1 MIPESGQFFG
11 PYEILGHLGAG
22 GMGTV
27 LRAYDPRLHRE
38 VAIKMLRDEFEMP
51 GMRERFLREARAAS
65 ALNHPHIAT
74 IFDIGEQAGEPYM
87 VMELLEG
94 ETVRDRIQRGG
105 CSIEEIV
112 TIGCQCAEALAEAHA
127 KGIVHR
133 DIKPANIFLV
143 RKNTGQIHVKILD
156 FGLAKVESAESSR
169 SRLDL
174 TSSGATVGT
183 VAYMSPEQARGEI
196 LDARS
201 DIFSLGVVL
210 YEMAAGQVPFSGA
223 TSAIVFVGLLSRDPE
238 PIRDWNKAIPKE
250 LEKVVFKALAKDRM
264 DRYQKAHEFQRA
276 LEPITGKK
284 GWFGGRSA
292 APVYEVRERNN
303 DPVARDKR
311 VVKRRSASVLSV
323 TRQDIR
329 PPGSTIPPATE
340 QPTGN
345 PAAVAPGSGS
355 EPSVSVSAERP
366 GSSTIERSATL
377 ADSGARPQQEMSG
390 IGASPSSVEMPAVKP
405 VSAAHESAY
414 RESVYQ
420 APSQRPPQREHDE
433 DEDDDHTDNRHLN
446 TFGDSETRRRLAKA
460 TRRETPGDRRR
471 RRQRVGYTT
480 AAILVFVTAVG
491 AVWFHAAH
499 HLATPLANGDDLLV
513 GIIENKTQN
522 PLLDHSVRQA
532 LAIDLKQSPYIN
544 VLSDNQL
551 AGGLAVAQSAAP
563 DASAVTLTQERIQPI
578 AIIFGA
584 KAYLAGSIEQDGN
597 ALTLQVNAIDSQAGS
612 TLASVTETSPDADH
626 ILDAIDQ
633 ASTKLRSLLG
643 EPDSSIQQ
651 NHTPLQQE
659 ATGSLPALAAFSDG
673 EIATAQDHPLTAIP
687 LYQSALAAD
696 PNFALAIMRLAE
708 SSSAINA
715 DGDAAAYAAH
725 ANALAGNVGAKQKLV
740 LSINN
745 DLYGGQWQKAT
756 DDLNLLA
763 TVAPHD
769 SALSVWQALLNTRE
783 GHFAD
788 ALNYAEQANGQH
800 PYTSSAYAGAGN
812 ALIGL
817 DRYEAAQQMEI
828 QAERHGFPQPGLLLV
843 AAYLQGKQD
852 VVDRQAKTIT
862 AGTGMAGK
870 MNYGLYLDNTGQW
883 KSALQMWQ
891 SAAAQAQQL
900 KLPDVAANLLAQGA
914 FDRAVAGQCTGT
926 EAMAQ
931 DAVTQLD
938 GKTQPSQKTQ
948 FYVALATA
956 MCGNPQSARDMA
968 TTLGNDYPA
977 SIPVQQL
984 YVPEI
989 LAAAAI
995 KSGDMDGALKV
1006 LEGVREYELISI
1018 VPFLRGTAHLGSNQ
1032 AQLAIGDFQQVL
1044 EHRGAAYLSR
1054 SPIYALAQAGLGR
1067 SFAALGDANNSA
1079 PAYKSFLDNWKY
1091 ADPDQPLM
1099 LEAKAHAR

>member
-11 PYEILGHLGAG
+11 PYEILGHLGAV

-27 LRAYDPRLHRE
+27 LRAFDPRLHRE

-112 TIGCQCAEALAEAHA
+112 TIGCQSAEALAEAHA

-250 LEKVVFKALAKDRM
+250 LEKVVFKALAKDRL

-276 LEPITGKK
+276 LEPITSKK
-284 GWFGGRSA
+284 GWFGRST
-292 APVYEVRERNN
+292 APAYEMREPNN
-303 DPVARDKR
+303 DPIARDKR
-311 VVKRRSASVLSV
+311 VVKRRSASVMSV
-323 TRQDIR
+323 TRQDVR
-329 PPGSTIPPATE
+329 PPGSTIPTPEPTAGNAT
-340 QPTGN
+340 
-345 PAAVAPGSGS
+345 AVAPGSGS

-377 ADSGARPQQEMSG
+377 ADSGARPQQEVSG
-390 IGASPSSVEMPAVKP
+390 ISASPSSVEMPAVKP
-405 VSAAHESAY
+405 VSAAHESV
-414 RESVYQ
+414 VYQ
-420 APSQRPPQREHDE
+420 APAPQKPQYES
-433 DEDDDHTDNRHLN
+433 DEDDKEDNRHLN

-460 TRRETPGDRRR
+460 TRRQTPGDRRR
-471 RRQRVGYTT
+471 QRQRVGYMI
-480 AAILVFVTAVG
+480 AAILVFVAAVG
-491 AVWFHAAH
+491 AVWFHAEH
-499 HLATPLANGDDLLV
+499 HLLTPLANGDDLLV

-544 VLSDNQL
+544 VLSDDQL

-563 DASAVTLTQERIQPI
+563 DPSAVTLTQERIQPI

-597 ALTLQVNAIDSQAGS
+597 ALTLQINAIDSQAGS

-633 ASTKLRSLLG
+633 ASTKLRSMLG
-643 EPDSSIQQ
+643 EPNDSIQQ

-659 ATGSLPALAAFSDG
+659 ATGSLQALAAFSDG

-687 LYQSALAAD
+687 LYLSALAAD
-696 PNFALAIMRLAE
+696 PNFALATMRLAE
-708 SSSAINA
+708 SSSNINA
-715 DGDAAAYAAH
+715 DGDAMTYAAH
-725 ANALAGNVGAKQKLV
+725 ANALAANVGARQKLV
-740 LSINN
+740 ISIDN

-828 QAERHGFPQPGLLLV
+828 QAERHGFPQPGLLLA

-852 VVDRQAKTIT
+852 VVDQQAKTIT
-862 AGTGMAGK
+862 TGTGVAGK

-883 KSALQMWQ
+883 RSALQQWQ

-931 DAVTQLD
+931 DAVAQLG

-956 MCGNPQSARDMA
+956 MCGDPQAARTLA

-984 YVPEI
+984 FIPEI

-995 KSGDMDGALKV
+995 KSGDMPGALKV
-1006 LEGVREYELISI
+1006 LEGVGQYELISI

-1079 PAYKSFLDNWKY
+1079 PAYKSFLENWKY

>member
-112 TIGCQCAEALAEAHA
+112 TIGCQSAEALAEAHA

-156 FGLAKVESAESSR
+156 FGLAKVESSESSR

-183 VAYMSPEQARGEI
+183 VAYMSPEQARGEM

-250 LEKVVFKALAKDRM
+250 LEKVVFKALAKDRL

-276 LEPITGKK
+276 LEPITSKK
-284 GWFGGRSA
+284 GWFGRSA
-292 APVYEVRERNN
+292 SPVYEVREPNN

-311 VVKRRSASVLSV
+311 VVRRRSASVISV
-323 TRQDIR
+323 TRQDVR
-329 PPGSTIPPATE
+329 PPGSTIPPAAA
-340 QPTGN
+340 PAGN
-345 PAAVAPGSGS
+345 PTDNPTAVASGS

-366 GSSTIERSATL
+366 GSSVIERSATL
-377 ADSGARPQQEMSG
+377 ADSGARPQQEVSG
-390 IGASPSSVEMPAVKP
+390 ISASPSSVEMPAAKP
-405 VSAAHESAY
+405 VSAAHASV
-414 RESVYQ
+414 VYQ
-420 APSQRPPQREHDE
+420 APAPQKPQYER
-433 DEDDDHTDNRHLN
+433 DEDDDTEDNRHLN
-446 TFGDSETRRRLAKA
+446 TFGDSDTRRRLAKA
-460 TRRETPGDRRR
+460 TRRQTPGDRRR
-471 RRQRVGYTT
+471 RRQRVGYTI
-480 AAILVFVTAVG
+480 AAALVFVAAVG
-491 AVWFHAAH
+491 AIWFHAAH
-499 HLATPLANGDDLLV
+499 HLLTPLANGDDLLV
-513 GIIENKTQN
+513 GIIENKAQN
-522 PLLDHSVRQA
+522 PLLNHSVRQA

-551 AGGLAVAQSAAP
+551 AGGLAVAQTAAP
-563 DASAVTLTQERIQPI
+563 DPNTVTLTQERIQPI

-584 KAYLAGSIEQDGN
+584 KAYLAGSIQQDGN
-597 ALTLQVNAIDSQAGS
+597 ALTLQLNAIDSQAGS

-626 ILDAIDQ
+626 ILDAIDR
-633 ASTKLRSLLG
+633 ASTKLRSALG
-643 EPDSSIQQ
+643 EPNDSIQQ

-659 ATGSLPALAAFSDG
+659 ATASLQALAAFSDG
-673 EIATAQDHPLTAIP
+673 EIATAQDQPLTAIP

-696 PNFALAIMRLAE
+696 PNFALATMRLAE

-715 DGDAAAYAAH
+715 DGDAMTYAAH
-725 ANALAGNVGAKQKLV
+725 ANSLAGSLGARQKLV
-740 LSINN
+740 VSINN
-745 DLYGGQWQKAT
+745 DLYSGQWQKAT

-783 GHFAD
+783 GHFSE

-817 DRYEAAQQMEI
+817 DRYEAAQQMEM

-862 AGTGMAGK
+862 AGTGLADK

-883 KSALQMWQ
+883 RSALQMWQ

-900 KLPDVAANLLAQGA
+900 KLPDAAANLLAQGA
-914 FDRAVAGQCTGT
+914 FDRAVAGQCAGT

-931 DAVTQLD
+931 DAVTQLG
-938 GKTQPSQKTQ
+938 GKTQPSQQTQ

-956 MCGNPQSARDMA
+956 MCGNPQTARVMA
-968 TTLGNDYPA
+968 VTLGNDYPA
-977 SIPVQQL
+977 SVPVQQL
-984 YVPEI
+984 FVPEI

-995 KSGDMDGALKV
+995 HSGDMTGALKV

-1079 PAYKSFLDNWKY
+1079 PAYKSFLENWKY